1 VGEIGFQAGIV
12 RHLESLLATNFPS
25 IPHDVVKFYS
35 NIRVLLRVKALNKV
49 IEDKKF
55 VETERARRALQESEN
70 SYEDVIV
77 NAMTDSNEDRL
88 AELAVLE
95 NDFVQVSD
103 LLENALSQLIS

>member
-1 VGEIGFQAGIV
+1 
-12 RHLESLLATNFPS
+12 
-25 IPHDVVKFYS
+25 
-35 NIRVLLRVKALNKV
+35 VKALNKAN
-49 IEDKKF
+49 EDKKF
-55 VETERARRALQESEN
+55 VETKRARRALQESEN
-70 SYEDVIV
+70 SYVDVIV